1 MRFAT
6 IVGAR
11 PQFIKAA
18 PLSAELR
25 KRHQEFLVHT
35 GQHYDDNMSEVFFR
49 ELNIPPPDRHL
60 GVGSGSH
67 GAQTAAMLVKIEQ
80 VLEEIKP
87 DAVIIYGDTN
97 STVAGALA
105 AAKLHVPVAHV
116 EAGLRSFDRRMPE
129 EINRVVADHLSTW
142 LFAPSEASVR
152 QLASEGI
159 TNGVYDV
166 GDIMADSVRLFAP
179 LARER
184 SKVLETLGL
193 KRGEYFAA
201 TVHRAANTDNAE
213 RLAGI
218 LEGLG
223 GAPRPVVLPLHPRT
237 RAAIRRHGLEQFL
250 PSTIGR
256 GAGGEGGTAADK
268 NIRIIEPLGYLDM
281 LELQQNAAAIL
292 TDSGGI
298 QKEAYYLGVPCVTL
312 RDETEWVETVETG
325 WNVLT
330 GADAER
336 IVAAVQR
343 CGRRPEAKRPVL
355 YGDGHAAQRIGEA
368 LTR

>member
-1 MRFAT
+1 MQFVT

-25 KRHQEFLVHT
+25 QRHREYLVHT
-35 GQHYDDNMSEVFFR
+35 DQHYDANMSDVFFE

-67 GAQTAAMLVKIEQ
+67 AAQTAAMLVGIEQ
-80 VLEEIKP
+80 VLQEVKP

-105 AAKLHVPVAHV
+105 AAKLHIPIAHV
-116 EAGLRSFDRRMPE
+116 EAGLRSFDRRIPE

-142 LFAPSEASVR
+142 LFAPSEVSVR
-152 QLASEGI
+152 QLAAEGI
-159 TNGVYDV
+159 AQGVYDV

-184 SKVLETLGL
+184 SKLLETLGL
-193 KRGEYFAA
+193 ARGGYFAA
-201 TVHRAANTDNAE
+201 TVHRAGNTDDPQ

-218 LEGLG
+218 LEGLAR
-223 GAPRPVVLPLHPRT
+223 APLPVVLPLHPRT
-237 RAAIRRHGLEQFL
+237 RAAIARCGLEASFPNQF
-250 PSTIGR
+250 R
-256 GAGGEGGTAADK
+256 
-268 NIRIIEPLGYLDM
+268 NIRRIEPLGYLDV
-281 LELQQNAAAIL
+281 LALQQNAAAIL

-298 QKEAYYLGVPCVTL
+298 QKEAYYLGVPCITL
-312 RDETEWVETVETG
+312 RDETEWVETVEAG
-325 WNVLT
+325 WNRLV
-330 GADAER
+330 GADAAR
-336 IVAAVQR
+336 IASAAAEALAFPS
-343 CGRRPEAKRPVL
+343 RPRPVL
-355 YGDGHAAQRIGEA
+355 YGDGRAAERIATYFG
-368 LTR
+368 